1 MDVNEVVR
9 SFQKFIKDSW
19 PAVENIIKIKYK
31 DPLKFQEVIDD
42 WLQANWETFVGFVVC
57 STPNQS
63 LEVYGDGADCNDG
76 SSRVF
81 LPEATPTHR
90 MVCDGF
96 NKQKVIDVLSGKLI
110 NPSEYQFDGFYY

>member
-31 DPLKFQEVIDD
+31 DPFKLQEAIDD
-42 WLQANWETFVGFVVC
+42 WLQANWETFLEFVVC

-76 SSRVF
+76 SSLVF
-81 LPEATPTHR
+81 YPKPHPPIEWFV
-90 MVCDGF
+90 MVSTI
-96 NKQKVIDVLSGKLI
+96 KK
-110 NPSEYQFDGFYY
+110 